1 MYCSTCGTQMAPG
14 LSFCNRCGAS
24 LKEKSESRNTSNIA
38 AYLTAVTV
46 LGGIGIVMMFVAL
59 KKGAQL
65 DQALVGIFMLFTFLM
80 VSTIEVMLLRQL
92 SKLVGSRDEQRAL
105 SPPQQPVHEL
115 RPANVASFAEPMTS
129 VTDNTT
135 RTLEY
140 ARREQ

>member
-1 MYCSTCGTQMAPG
+1 MYCSACGTQIAPG

-24 LKEKSESRNTSNIA
+24 LKEKSESRNTSSIA

-46 LGGIGIVMMFVAL
+46 VGVIGLVMMWVAL

-65 DQALVGIFMLFTFLM
+65 DQELVGIFMLFTFLI

-92 SKLVGSRDEQRAL
+92 SKLVGSRDEQKSI
-105 SPPQQPVHEL
+105 SPPAHQVQEL
-115 RPANVASFAEPMTS
+115 RQANVATLAEPLTS
-129 VTDNTT
+129 VTENTT

-140 ARREQ
+140 SRREQ